1 MPMPLSPSH
10 SHFHWA
16 SNQMELTAQFAS
28 RLLSCTPKLLN
39 NPIETS
45 RRLVLSTTTPPL
57 RNQKRSGPG
66 PPRLKIVNARR
77 ESGGGAEVDTA
88 VTVKEKPK
96 SERFEV
102 YRGSPTPFGA
112 TARDGGVNFAI
123 FSANAISATLCFIS
137 LSDLHEVS
145 EFAFFSFLFLFLVI
159 NVFLLCK
166 FCLGLWIWVCYSV
179 IQFLFI
185 Q

>member
-1 MPMPLSPSH
+1 
-10 SHFHWA
+10 
-16 SNQMELTAQFAS
+16 MELTAQFAS

-45 RRLVLSTTTPPL
+45 RRLVLSTTTTPL

-123 FSANAISATLCFIS
+123 FSANAVSATLCFIS

-159 NVFLLCK
+159 DVFLLCK
-166 FCLGLWIWVCYSV
+166 FCLGL
-179 IQFLFI
+179 
-185 Q
+185 

>member
-1 MPMPLSPSH
+1 
-10 SHFHWA
+10 
-16 SNQMELTAQFAS
+16 MELTAQFAS

-39 NPIETS
+39 NPLETS
-45 RRLVLSTTTPPL
+45 RRLAISTTTTL

-66 PPRLKIVNARR
+66 PPQLKIVNATR
-77 ESGGGAEVDTA
+77 ESGDGAEVDTA
-88 VTVKEKPK
+88 VAVKEKPK

-123 FSANAISATLCFIS
+123 FSANAVSATLCFIS

-145 EFAFFSFLFLFLVI
+145 EFAFFFFFFFFFSHF
-159 NVFLLCK
+159 
-166 FCLGLWIWVCYSV
+166 GD
-179 IQFLFI
+179 
-185 Q
+185 